1 MAETPQQL
9 LARAQAQLAKLK
21 AQETKLKAEEAA
33 AKKKASAD
41 RAAAVTAER
50 LATSPTAQEAART
63 TAVLKAYTEK
73 VKSGLVPNAKGAT
86 GVTGITGAGAQTYT
100 ASDGTTFTDPQAY
113 STYQASLNLKAT
125 TATTAAQEAA
135 RTAEEKRREGQSAYS
150 LLFSEFE
157 RYGMAALVEP
167 LKQFI
172 EDGISPAEFTLRLR
186 ETDAYK
192 KRFAANA
199 QRVGKGLRALSEAE
213 YITMEDQY
221 QNVMRNYG
229 LPESY
234 YKRGDLGR
242 QEGFEKLIGFDV
254 DSVELE
260 DRILTAQDRVLKS
273 NPEVLDSLKKFY
285 PEINNGDILAYV
297 LDPVNGKD
305 VIKRKVTAA
314 EIGSGAMQ
322 AKLNITGQRA
332 EELGA
337 AGVNKSTAQEG
348 FNVIGGGL
356 ERGSQLASIYG
367 ENPYTQTTA
376 ETEVF
381 KLQGSTEA
389 RKQRQKVAGLEE
401 ATFGKKT
408 GVSSSAL
415 SRDRA
420 GAY

>member
-1 MAETPQQL
+1 MAETAAQKKAR
-9 LARAQAQLAKLK
+9 LAAAAKEATYINSFGNPITSQYDPRIAKNAGLDPERIGRMTGSG
-21 AQETKLKAEEAA
+21 QTPEEAA
-33 AKKKASAD
+33 A
-41 RAAAVTAER
+41 AAAKKVEDSTAK
-50 LATSPTAQEAART
+50 P
-63 TAVLKAYTEK
+63 KAGTIIKY
-73 VKSGLVPNAKGAT
+73 KSGTKT
-86 GVTGITGAGAQTYT
+86 GYRIPVYADGAGGEF
-100 ASDGTTFTDPQAY
+100 DGEESPDPAY
-113 STYQASLNLKAT
+113 SVGDDGDDGDGGDGGDPILDIA
-125 TATTAAQEAA
+125 
-135 RTAEEKRREGQSAYS
+135 KRESQSAYD
-150 LLFSEFE
+150 LLYLEFAQ
-157 RYGMAALVEP
+157 YGMGSLVEP
-167 LKQFI
+167 LKEFI
-172 EDGISPAEFTLRLR
+172 QQGLNKAEFTLRLR
-186 ETDAYK
+186 DTEQYR

-199 QRVGKGLRALSEAE
+199 KRVANGYTALNEASYIGL
-213 YITMEDQY
+213 EDQY

-389 RKQRQKVAGLEE
+389 RKQRQKVTGLEE

-415 SRDRA
+415 LRDRA